1 MKSKIEED
9 LLGIRMLYFLRD
21 ATRLLKDQTTNA
33 PELRHERSKGGFCMN
48 EPVTKL
54 DPRYSGPDGVA
65 TPWEETR
72 RVLET
77 AELFWLS
84 VRRVG
89 AC

>member
-1 MKSKIEED
+1 MTFG
-9 LLGIRMLYFLRD
+9 GIASFLAFPVFLRAKRMD
-21 ATRLLKDQTTNA
+21 WYLLARLARGTERLKGV
-33 PELRHERSKGGFCMN
+33 LRMN

-54 DPRYSGPDGVA
+54 DPRHSGPDGVA